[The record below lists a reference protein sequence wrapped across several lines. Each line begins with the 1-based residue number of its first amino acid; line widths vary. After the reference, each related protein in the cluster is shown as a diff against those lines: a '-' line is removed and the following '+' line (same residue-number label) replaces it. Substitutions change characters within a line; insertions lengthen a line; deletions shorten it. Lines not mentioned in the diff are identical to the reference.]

1 MLSTTSAL
9 AATASTL
16 TGRVIIDIAGTSL
29 TDEDQQLLQHP
40 ALGGLILFSRNYQ
53 DLSQLQTL
61 IRSIRA
67 IRPELILCIDQEGG
81 RVQRIREPLTRLPAL
96 QRCEAVWMQDA
107 ASGERLAETLGWLMA
122 SEILSLDIDLSFAP
136 VLDLDRQISE
146 VIGDRAF
153 SADMDCLHALA
164 SAYISG
170 MERAGMAAT
179 GKHFPGHG
187 GVAPD
192 SHAMLPVDDR
202 GFDEIAD
209 NDLRIFQRL
218 FSKLPALMTAH
229 IIFQRVDE
237 QPVAFSS
244 YWLKTLLRQQL
255 KYSGLVFCDDL
266 NMAGAKDWI
275 SDPVERGQRALD
287 AGCDLLLLCNHRP
300 DALLLLEGLR
310 HASPL
315 PIPQRNS
322 LRRST
327 GWHWDGVVDGFF
339 ESQARRQA
347 QQLIDQLLN

>member
-1 MLSTTSAL
+1 MSV
-9 AATASTL
+9 TASAP
-16 TGRVIIDIAGTSL
+16 TGRVIIDVEGTHL
-29 TDEDQQLLQHP
+29 TQEDQQLLQHP
-40 ALGGLILFSRNYQ
+40 AMGGLILFSRNYQ
-53 DLSQLQTL
+53 DLKQLQSL
-61 IRSIRA
+61 ISEIRS

-96 QRCEAVWMQDA
+96 QRCEAVWMKDA
-107 ASGERLAETLGWLMA
+107 TSGERLAESLGWLMA

-164 SAYISG
+164 GAYISG

-192 SHAMLPVDDR
+192 SHAMLPYDDR
-202 GFDEIAD
+202 AFDEIAD

-229 IIFQRVDE
+229 IIFQQVDD

-255 KYSGLVFCDDL
+255 NYTGLIFCDDL

-300 DALLLLEGLR
+300 DARLLLDGLR
-310 HASPL
+310 DASTL
-315 PIPQRNS
+315 PTSQRNS
-322 LRRST
+322 LRRAT
-327 GWHWDGVVDGFF
+327 GWHWDTFAD
-339 ESQARRQA
+339 SDARRQA
-347 QQLIDQLLN
+347 QQTIAALLN

>member
-1 MLSTTSAL
+1 MSS
-9 AATASTL
+9 TASAP
-16 TGRVIIDIAGTSL
+16 TGRVIIDIEGTRL
-29 TDEDQQLLQHP
+29 TPEDQQLLQHP

-53 DLSQLQTL
+53 NLTQLQSL
-61 IRSIRA
+61 IGEIRS

-107 ASGERLAETLGWLMA
+107 AQGERLAESLGWLMA

-153 SADMDCLHALA
+153 SADPDALHALA
-164 SAYISG
+164 GAYISG

-192 SHAMLPVDDR
+192 SHAILPYDDR
-202 GFDEIAD
+202 AFDEIAD

-229 IIFQRVDE
+229 IIFQQVDD

-255 KYSGLVFCDDL
+255 HYAGLVFCDDL

-275 SDPVERGQRALD
+275 SDPVERGQHALD

-300 DALLLLEGLR
+300 DALLLLDGLR
-310 HASPL
+310 DAPTL
-315 PIPQRNS
+315 PAAQRS
-322 LRRST
+322 TLRRAT
-327 GWHWDGVVDGFF
+327 GWHWDTFAD
-339 ESQARRQA
+339 SPARHQA
-347 QQLIDQLLN
+347 QQLIDQRLKG